1 MKAGWATVPAAE
13 KPDANLAGACAEVLS
28 KAAQS

>member
-1 MKAGWATVPAAE
+1 MKAGWATMPAAQS
-13 KPDANLAGACAEVLS
+13 PNGDLAAACAEVLA